1 MGDSKGVNGNVKFV
15 TTDGTFTVDI
25 GSIKNAIAFERHFDT
40 PATILTMRP
49 RLEHIAFMA
58 YAAAKDSGISVPDD
72 FDAFVDELQDIEV
85 IDAEG
90 TEAPGPTGGGQ
101 SPEL

>member
-1 MGDSKGVNGNVKFV
+1 MDDSKGVNGNVKFV
-15 TTDGTFTVDI
+15 TADGTFTVDI

-90 TEAPGPTGGGQ
+90 TETPGPTDGGQ
-101 SPEL
+101 SHEL

>member
-1 MGDSKGVNGNVKFV
+1 MDDSKGVNGNVKFV
-15 TTDGTFTVDI
+15 TADGTFTVDI

-90 TEAPGPTGGGQ
+90 TEAPGPTDGGQ
-101 SPEL
+101 SHEL